1 MQLKLLQ
8 TYSFRNA
15 ITKLCYFA
23 HQSINL
29 ILAVIPFKVILFRAL
44 PGTGAFPGIFFKVGW
59 HKNKAGVARG
69 KSEYLIRY
77 KISVE
82 N

>member
-1 MQLKLLQ
+1 MQQKLLQ
-8 TYSFRNA
+8 TYSFRDA

-44 PGTGAFPGIFFKVGW
+44 LGTGAFPGFFFILS
-59 HKNKAGVARG
+59 GVAQEQSRG
-69 KSEYLIRY
+69 GPWEIR
-77 KISVE
+77 IF
-82 N
+82 NQI

>member
-1 MQLKLLQ
+1 MQQKLLQ
-8 TYSFRNA
+8 TYSFRDA

-44 PGTGAFPGIFFKVGW
+44 LGTGAFPGFFFFLKWGGTRTKQGWPVG
-59 HKNKAGVARG
+59 NQN
-69 KSEYLIRY
+69 I
-77 KISVE
+77 
-82 N
+82 